1 MKLSKM
7 LALLLSLVVTIVLAA
22 ACGEKEKT
30 PVTPPPPVNPD
41 TPDTPDDPDDPDTP
55 DDPVSPEDAARLA
68 RLGQT
73 PVVAVYFTEY
83 TTSAEFPTLQDV
95 RCFTHINVGHA
106 RFKNPKTGDGG
117 LEIKSPGPDYIKKLV
132 AYKKDYPE
140 LKVLLFIGGWGK
152 NADGF
157 SEMAKDPDK
166 RALFCSECVRLCK
179 EYGLDGVD
187 LDWEYPG
194 YAAKTRLDDGSY
206 YYNGADPADRANF
219 TILMKDLRAALGDD
233 KLISY
238 AAADNGDY
246 VNNLEV
252 LEWVDY
258 INVMTYSMGDPNPQ
272 DPAKQKHNSPLYT
285 SSRFNNSRGGAD
297 CISIFHDKQGVPY
310 DRLNYGIGFYG
321 HGDGSVYPSSV
332 SYAMAREA
340 LEKGTVNGKSVAN
353 YNIRWWDEQSKSCY
367 IGNAGGV
374 MYASYEDIES
384 ITWRVKFLKEK
395 GLLGAF
401 AWEYR
406 EDDSQGTLRKALWAL
421 MHDQEPEQPKP
432 QKDLPA
438 MVKVEWTKKLASG
451 DKWVP
456 ELSGL
461 CLSKDQDF
469 LWGCGDNGGLYKINF
484 DGTFSLHW
492 DKSAGMEALAMDP
505 ATGTM
510 YIGLEETSKSA
521 YKVPGPNYNSKTDM
535 FAIDGVS
542 SMGNSG
548 VEGLAWYK
556 GQLLFGTQTGATLYR
571 YTLDGKLQEKKSL
584 RTVCST
590 ISEIAGLDY
599 DEENDYLW
607 VIDSNSNKDKPQYDP
622 YTIYLFNGAAT
633 ELLAKYPIG
642 SFADWNP
649 EAICVDKKNGCI
661 WVGED
666 CGDEKFSLL
675 HKIKFSNL

>member
-7 LALLLSLVVTIVLAA
+7 LTLLLSLTVTIGLAA

-41 TPDTPDDPDDPDTP
+41 TPDTPDDPDKPDTP

-83 TTSAEFPTLQDV
+83 TSSSEFPTLQDV

-285 SSRFNNSRGGAD
+285 SARFNNSRGGAD

-353 YNIRWWDEQSKSCY
+353 YNIRWWDEQSKSCF

-395 GLLGAF
+395 GMLGAF

-432 QKDLPA
+432 STIPV
-438 MVKVEWTKKLASG
+438 MEKVEWSKKLQG
-451 DKWVP
+451 LG

-469 LWGCGDNGGLYKINF
+469 LWGVGDNGQLFKINF
-484 DGTFSLHW
+484 DGSYTKHW
-492 DKSAGMEALAMDP
+492 EYDADMEALCLDP
-505 ATGTM
+505 ATGDM
-510 YIGLEETSKSA
+510 YMGIEPKRV
-521 YKVPGPNYNSKTDM
+521 YKLTYPDYNKKTTLWDV
-535 FAIDGVS
+535 AEAAD
-542 SMGNSG
+542 MGNSG
-548 VEGLAWYK
+548 IEGIAWHK
-556 GQLLFGTQTGATLYR
+556 GNLYLGSQTGATLWEYK
-571 YTLDGKLQEKKSL
+571 LDGTKLWKKSL

-590 ISEIAGLDY
+590 VSEIAGLDY
-599 DEENDYLW
+599 DPENDFLW
-607 VIDSNSNKDKPQYDP
+607 VIDSNSNKDKPQYLP
-622 YTIYLFNGAAT
+622 YSIYLFNGDAT
-633 ELLAKYPIG
+633 EHLATYSIA

-649 EAICVDKKNGCI
+649 ESICVDKKNGCV
-661 WVGED
+661 WVADD
-666 CGDEKFSLL
+666 CGDEGYSIL